1 MWFHDTTQQLTPLQP
16 PKPEP
21 PPLLI
26 GCVSSVRYGTASPT
40 AYRAMGKVMSAA
52 GLVTCND
59 SMRPKIFL
67 SGSLLDRLNY
77 DKQWN
82 TMLVS
87 A

>member
-40 AYRAMGKVMSAA
+40 AYRALGKVVSVA
-52 GLVTCND
+52 GFAPAFRVVGHSRSTSNHH
-59 SMRPKIFL
+59 
-67 SGSLLDRLNY
+67 
-77 DKQWN
+77 
-82 TMLVS
+82 